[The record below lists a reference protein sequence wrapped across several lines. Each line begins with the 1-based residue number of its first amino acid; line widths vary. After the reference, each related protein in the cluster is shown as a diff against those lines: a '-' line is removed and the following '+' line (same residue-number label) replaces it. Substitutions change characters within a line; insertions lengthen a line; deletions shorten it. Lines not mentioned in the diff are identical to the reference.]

1 MEDINEE
8 NEHILDDSF
17 GNNLDFL
24 KNNHSGVL
32 FNHQIIEDI
41 QDRDMTESLLL
52 NLNQTSHN
60 LSTEANNESII
71 KKTSEINDSSL
82 LGITLKHIDSS

>member
-41 QDRDMTESLLL
+41 
-52 NLNQTSHN
+52 
-60 LSTEANNESII
+60 
-71 KKTSEINDSSL
+71 
-82 LGITLKHIDSS
+82 